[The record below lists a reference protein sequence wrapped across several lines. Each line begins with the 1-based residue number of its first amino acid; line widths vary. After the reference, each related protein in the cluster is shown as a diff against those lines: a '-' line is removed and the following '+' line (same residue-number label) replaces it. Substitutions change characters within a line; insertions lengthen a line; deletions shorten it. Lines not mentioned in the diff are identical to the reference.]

1 MGSTTGTS
9 NEYRENQLRFE
20 ALPLLLRTD
29 YYVKILPT
37 ETQLN
42 GKWLISYGQIIAD
55 PICDKIDDLIKSH
68 LKKISHDAS
77 GWDTLYL
84 DPNDNR
90 LWELTYPEG
99 ELQGGGPPQL
109 RLVSPEDA
117 QRKYGL
123 SLPLKILS

>member
-1 MGSTTGTS
+1 M
-9 NEYRENQLRFE
+9 
-20 ALPLLLRTD
+20 
-29 YYVKILPT
+29 KILPT

-42 GKWLISYGQIIAD
+42 GKWLTSYGKIIAD
-55 PICDKIDDLIKSH
+55 PICDKINDLIKSN
-68 LKKISHDAS
+68 LNKISHDAS

-99 ELQGGGPPQL
+99 KLQGGGPPQL

-123 SLPLKILS
+123 SLPLKIPS